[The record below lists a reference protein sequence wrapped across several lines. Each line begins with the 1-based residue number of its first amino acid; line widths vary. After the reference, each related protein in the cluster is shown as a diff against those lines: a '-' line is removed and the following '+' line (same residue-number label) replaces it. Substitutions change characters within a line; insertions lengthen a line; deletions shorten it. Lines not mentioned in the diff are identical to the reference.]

1 MPSGDKNR
9 RKTTIKLITRVA
21 PAGDNLIGKIGQ
33 IIGQQEIGKMSRKIK
48 ISAGDNWPAGD
59 R

>member
-1 MPSGDKNR
+1 MKVAGDMPSGDKNR

-21 PAGDNLIGKIGQ
+21 PAGDNLIGKIRG
-33 IIGQQEIGKMSRKIK
+33 EKNN
-48 ISAGDNWPAGD
+48 SAGDNWPAGD